1 MFSGG
6 RDFNPMVMLFR
17 PFRGA
22 KSFLFFS
29 AFKEWKHGETKKVEQ
44 LRSELMQAL

>member
-1 MFSGG
+1 MFSSG
-6 RDFNPMVMLFR
+6 RDFNPAVMVLR

-22 KSFLFFS
+22 KLFRFFS
-29 AFKEWKHGETKKVEQ
+29 AFKEWKHGKTEKVEQ